1 MTLEFTDKNF
11 QTEVLENEL
20 PVLVDFWASWC
31 GPCRATGP
39 IVDQLAEN
47 YEGKLVVGKVNVD
60 DNQPLAERYKV
71 MSIPTLIIF
80 KNGEIVKQMV
90 GARPYDEL
98 AAEVDKV
105 L

>member
-1 MTLEFTDKNF
+1 MTLELTDKNF
-11 QTEVLENEL
+11 QTEVLENKN

-80 KNGEIVKQMV
+80 KNGEIVKEMV

>member
-39 IVDQLAEN
+39 IVDQLAEH

-80 KNGEIVKQMV
+80 KNGEVVKQMV
-90 GARPYDEL
+90 GARPYEEL
-98 AAEVDKV
+98 AAEVDK
-105 L
+105 LL